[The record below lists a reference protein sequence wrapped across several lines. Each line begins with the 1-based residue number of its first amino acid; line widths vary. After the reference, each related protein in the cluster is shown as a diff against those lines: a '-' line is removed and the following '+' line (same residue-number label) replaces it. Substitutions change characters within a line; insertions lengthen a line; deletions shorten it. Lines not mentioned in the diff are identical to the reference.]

1 MSLDL
6 QSLIMVSVVVVNLVL
21 VLFFSYTLHG
31 FKSTRSSPLWRLVAT
46 YGVVSTVSVLMLFL
60 FMPTLSVLN
69 LSTGIFYL
77 LVGSFV
83 FAIEVPGYLYL
94 MNHDES
100 IVNYLEDWRSEMV
113 KLGYDFNQYDI
124 VKSKSAEGITMLKEV
139 NLNRLINDFIDHCGR
154 MKNIDRGFWTLV
166 LGEVNRAIDGVNR
179 GSKHPAPKLIE
190 ILSLSG
196 LSFIIAL
203 LLGFIG

>member
-6 QSLIMVSVVVVNLVL
+6 QSLIMVSVVVVNLV
-21 VLFFSYTLHG
+21 VVIFFSYPLHG
-31 FKSTRSSPLWRLVAT
+31 FKSSRSSPLWRLVAN
-46 YGVVSTVSVLMLFL
+46 YGVVSTGSVLMLFL

-154 MKNIDRGFWTLV
+154 MKNIDRRLRDRKSTRL
-166 LGEVNRAIDGVNR
+166 N
-179 GSKHPAPKLIE
+179 SSHT
-190 ILSLSG
+190 
-196 LSFIIAL
+196 
-203 LLGFIG
+203 